1 MTVLFL
7 LLLVTV
13 IFFIFTTSRL
23 YQEYQVLKFSV
34 KKMQKEKDI
43 IFSFLHEIGTVFNE
57 SMDLDTL
64 LQSVLG
70 AIVRILKA
78 KGGCIF
84 LFDDSNKYL
93 QASIVEGIFPP
104 LNRPDS
110 SMMEKIV
117 SKNKYLEEYLKSI
130 KIPIGS
136 GIIGSTAERGIPSL
150 IADAAMDSRIPKYD
164 EELLMINT
172 MLTVPLK
179 IQENTVGV
187 LSIINKE
194 NNQSFTE
201 TDMSLLQG
209 LGDLASIS
217 INNARFHQTLLE
229 KQKLDCDLNIAKEIQ
244 NMLLPRK
251 YPSLK
256 NWDIGVLSRTAMEI
270 GGDYYD
276 FIDIAQDKLGVVI
289 ADVSGKS
296 IPGALVMSMTRSII
310 RSKAIGTQSAS
321 SVLIAANELICHDI
335 EPNMFISL
343 SYLIIDTRQNTV
355 TYARAGHEPLIVY
368 RAKDA
373 TCELIKPEGM
383 VLGMTCDT
391 AFNNSIRE
399 VSFQMHPGDII
410 VLYTDGITESVNEKQ
425 EEFGIANLIDAT
437 RIANSESAEAIV
449 NNINERVARFT
460 GNIPQKDD
468 LTLVVMKLKG

>member
-7 LLLVTV
+7 LLLFTV

-23 YQEYQVLKFSV
+23 YQEHQSLKFSAE
-34 KKMQKEKDI
+34 KMQKEKAI

-57 SMDLDTL
+57 SLDLDTL

-84 LFDDSNKYL
+84 LTDKSNTYL
-93 QASIVEGIFPP
+93 QASIIAGIFPP
-104 LNRPDS
+104 LTKPDS

-117 SKNKYLEEYLKSI
+117 SKNKYLEEYLKSQ
-130 KIPIGS
+130 KIPLGF
-136 GIIGSTAERGIPSL
+136 GIIGGTAETGLPSL
-150 IADAAMDSRIPKYD
+150 ITDAAMDSRIPKYS
-164 EELLMINT
+164 EELLAINT
-172 MLTVPLK
+172 MLSVPLK
-179 IQENTVGV
+179 IQDNIIGV
-187 LSIINKE
+187 LAIVNKE
-194 NNQSFTE
+194 NHHSFTE

-251 YPSLK
+251 YPSLT

-276 FIDIAQDKLGVVI
+276 FIDIGQDKMGVVI

-296 IPGALVMSMTRSII
+296 IPGALVMSMTRSIM
-310 RSKAIGTQSAS
+310 RSKAMGTQSAS

-343 SYLIIDTRQNTV
+343 SYLIIDTKQNTV

-368 RAKDA
+368 RSKDA
-373 TCELIKPEGM
+373 ACELIKPEGM
-383 VLGMTCDT
+383 VLGVTCDSS
-391 AFNNSIRE
+391 FNNSIRE

-410 VLYTDGITESVNEKQ
+410 VMYTDGITESVNEKQ
-425 EEFGIANLIDAT
+425 EEFGLANLIDAT

-449 NNINERVARFT
+449 NNINERISRFT
-460 GNIPQKDD
+460 GNIPQRDD